1 MDPGATRQ
9 RQAHFWRKFSLLT
22 RGRLD
27 VLRALSII
35 VAEEPDP
42 AFRETLSA
50 LHAVLQ
56 TGMALSEALEQHPGI
71 FSRAVRE
78 LVRSAERTGAW
89 DDILPLIAEGLSD
102 GTLD

>member
-1 MDPGATRQ
+1 MTPGATTQ

-42 AFRETLSA
+42 TFRETLRA
-50 LHAVLQ
+50 LQAALQ
-56 TGMALSEALEQHPGI
+56 TGMALSEALEQQATL
-71 FSRAVRE
+71 FSRSVRE
-78 LVRSAERTGAW
+78 LVRSAEQSGAW
-89 DDILPLIAEGLSD
+89 DEILPLIAEGLSD